1 MMRGDSARRRGRFL
15 APAIL
20 FLLASSSAWGEP
32 PSVDAGLPAYRAA
45 GGVAGNLNAVGSDTL
60 NNLMTLWSE
69 AFRRRYPSVRVQVEG
84 KGSSTAPPALISAA
98 AQLGPM
104 SRPMKSSEREAF
116 EKRFGY
122 PPTPLRVAIDALA
135 VYVHPSNPV
144 QKLTLPQVDAIFSK
158 SRLCGLWQP
167 IVRWGDL
174 GLGGDWKERPIRL
187 YGRNSASGT
196 YGYFKKHALC
206 KGDYRDSV
214 KEQPGSASVVQAVA
228 TDPAGVGYSGI
239 GYKTSGVKTV
249 ALATE
254 EAGTFFGTDAEE
266 VISGEYPLARFLYVY
281 VNRAPGKALDPLV
294 REFVVFVLSREGQ
307 QIVIKD
313 GYLPLS
319 AGLAA
324 EEMTK
329 IR

>member
-1 MMRGDSARRRGRFL
+1 MRGDSVGRQVRFL
-15 APAIL
+15 ALLPL
-20 FLLASSSAWGEP
+20 FTLASSPSWGDT
-32 PSVDAGLPAYRAA
+32 PSVDAGLPTYRVT
-45 GGVAGNLNAVGSDTL
+45 GGIAGNLSAVGSDTL

-69 AFRRRYPSVRVQVEG
+69 AFRTRYPSVRIQVEG

-104 SRPMKSSEREAF
+104 SRAMKSSEKEAF

-122 PPTPLRVAIDALA
+122 PPTPVRVAIDALA

-144 QKLTLPQVDAIFSK
+144 QKLTLQQVDATFSK
-158 SRLCGLWQP
+158 SRLCGSPQE
-167 IVRWGDL
+167 IVRWGEL
-174 GLGGDWKERPIRL
+174 GLGGEWAQRPIRL

-228 TDPAGVGYSGI
+228 TDPVGIGYSGI
-239 GYKTSGVKTV
+239 GYKTSGVKTI
-249 ALATE
+249 ALAVE
-254 EAGTFFGTDAEE
+254 DEGPFFSAEPE
-266 VISGEYPLARFLYVY
+266 DVLSGEYPLARFLYIY
-281 VNRAPGKALDPLV
+281 VNRQPGKALDPLV
-294 REFVVFVLSREGQ
+294 GEFVAFVLSREGQ

-313 GYLPLS
+313 GYLPLN
-319 AGLAA
+319 AGLAS
-324 EEMTK
+324 EEAAR